1 LHASNVAGPY
11 IATSVTGPMYT
22 VSCKLQKKAKKVGV
36 IVQWK
41 NVI

>member
-1 LHASNVAGPY
+1 
-11 IATSVTGPMYT
+11 MYT